1 MDRDAQVLGRGIKG
15 IFLAVGA
22 LTLIVG
28 LIMFFLPGPAGVG
41 TIVDNKPLNDQ
52 WWPWSLRSALNTRFL
67 GALFVGVGVGSFW
80 ATIQRTWGQVRALFP
95 AGLTFTGLATI
106 AAFMNFA
113 NYDKTRIT
121 TWAFFVVYIVVFV
134 AGLLAF
140 IRYER
145 GSRT

>member
-28 LIMFFLPGPAGVG
+28 LLMFFLPGQAGVG

-52 WWPWSLRSALNTRFL
+52 WWPWSLRSVLNTRFL

-80 ATIQRTWGQVRALFP
+80 AAIQRTWGQVRALFP
-95 AGLTFTGLATI
+95 AGLTFTALATI
-106 AAFMNFA
+106 AALMNFA

-121 TWAFFVVYIVVFV
+121 TWAFFAIYIVVFV

-145 GSRT
+145 VLK